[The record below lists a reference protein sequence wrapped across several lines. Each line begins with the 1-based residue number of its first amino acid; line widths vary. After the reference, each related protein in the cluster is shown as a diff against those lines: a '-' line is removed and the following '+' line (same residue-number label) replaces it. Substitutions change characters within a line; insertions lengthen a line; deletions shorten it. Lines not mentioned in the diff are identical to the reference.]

1 MLILWQLSI
10 VISIFSLM
18 VGIAKNSW
26 VYMLIS
32 TISLLPITFYFL
44 GAVNAWKYVGLT
56 PIVLFIITGL
66 MWLKS
71 KKETEMNV

>member
-1 MLILWQLSI
+1 MLILWQLSL

-32 TISLLPITFYFL
+32 TISLLPIAFYFL

-56 PIVLFIITGL
+56 PIVLFIVTGL

-71 KKETEMNV
+71 KKESEMNV